1 MVDLKYVEKFP
12 DFSPLHPKIPASR
25 GVHGTWSRL
34 YGSARGLAIVEA
46 ARAHDG
52 PVLVVLPE
60 VRTSY
65 QILEEIRFYARA
77 AKDLPI
83 LIFPD
88 WESLPYDAFSPHPD
102 IVSRRL
108 QTLYRL
114 PDLKRGIVIATV
126 TTLMHKLCPPEFV
139 NGHSFLL
146 RTGETLDMA
155 EFRQRLTHSGYQA
168 VSQVME
174 PGEFAIRGGLV
185 DLYPMGSATPYR
197 IDLFGE
203 EVESI
208 RTFNPETQRS
218 REKLGEIQLLPARE
232 FPMTEAGIQRFR
244 QSFRAR
250 FAGDPQKST
259 IYRDVSN
266 GIAPAG
272 AEYYLPLYFEALA
285 SFFDYLP
292 ETTLCIYDADI
303 TPTAETFARETVERF
318 EQLRFDTERPIVPPE
333 DLFLAPEDVAEGLNI
348 RAGITLL
355 AFRDDEKQ
363 PQAVNSVTL
372 FATQAPPSLPVDRRN
387 EQPYRGLCE
396 YLESYKGRV
405 LLAASSPGRRETLK
419 ALLRDHKLE
428 SVDVDGWESFLAG
441 DQPLS
446 LTVADIDKGLVLPD
460 PAISIVTEAQLYGE
474 RAAQQRRRA
483 GEIGRAHV

>member
-1 MVDLKYVEKFP
+1 MVDLKHVEKFP
-12 DFSPLHPKIPASR
+12 EFSPLHPKIPTSQGAHS
-25 GVHGTWSRL
+25 VWSRL
-34 YGSARGLAIVEA
+34 YGSARGLAIVTA
-46 ARAHDG
+46 AKAHDG

-65 QILEEIRFYARA
+65 QILEEIRFYAQA
-77 AKDLPI
+77 VKDLPI

-114 PDLKRGIVIATV
+114 PNLKRGIVIATV

-146 RTGETLDMA
+146 RTGETLGMTD
-155 EFRQRLTHSGYQA
+155 FRQRLARSGYQA

-208 RTFNPETQRS
+208 RTFDPETQRS
-218 REKLGEIQLLPARE
+218 QEKLDEIQLLPARE

-250 FAGDPQKST
+250 FTGDPQKSA

-272 AEYYLPLYFEALA
+272 AEYYLPLFFQALA

-292 ETTLCIYDADI
+292 ETALCIYDAAI
-303 TPTAETFARETVERF
+303 TPTAETFARETAERY
-318 EQLRFDTERPIVPPE
+318 EQLRFDTERPVAPPE
-333 DLFLAPEDVAEGLNI
+333 DQFLAPEDVASGLTN
-348 RAGITLL
+348 RTGITLL

-363 PQAVNSVTL
+363 PRTVNSVTL
-372 FATQAPPSLPVDRRN
+372 FATQAPPNLPVDRRS
-387 EQPYRGLCE
+387 EHPYR
-396 YLESYKGRV
+396 
-405 LLAASSPGRRETLK
+405 
-419 ALLRDHKLE
+419 
-428 SVDVDGWESFLAG
+428 
-441 DQPLS
+441 
-446 LTVADIDKGLVLPD
+446 
-460 PAISIVTEAQLYGE
+460 
-474 RAAQQRRRA
+474 
-483 GEIGRAHV
+483 